1 VHGPTTEI
9 YAHGRVETRDA
20 MREKAE
26 RGDVAGGQ
34 NYGYDNRRLGAHV
47 ERVVVPGHADVV
59 QRIFRSV
66 AAGHGFCRIAKG
78 LNAFAIPSPTGRG
91 WAISRVRERVMR
103 ELYRGRQVYGKTRW
117 ERRRGTKRKVD
128 MPESEWIVREFSAQ
142 RIVDESLWEEAHRHP
157 GQDPAGARC
166 HPMSPRAN
174 AGRRARDTVSPAR
187 RTDVGSRSSPGT
199 PRRVAQAAP
208 ADPPGGAPTAPH
220 RLRLMPKI
228 TEGGRWCEFSRKA
241 SYETLLEGSEY
252 GAPGRKPSLLSGLQ
266 TVGESGIG

>member
-1 VHGPTTEI
+1 MHGPTTEI

-142 RIVDESLWEEAHRHP
+142 RIVDESLWEEAHRRLARTRPERGVTRCLRERMLVDELAILSPLP
-157 GQDPAGARC
+157 GGPTWDRAALRVRLGEWHRLLRQTLQVARQLLRAAFVSC
-166 HPMSPRAN
+166 PRSPRVGGGASS
-174 AGRRARDTVSPAR
+174 AGRRPTKPYSKVVSM
-187 RTDVGSRSSPGT
+187 V
-199 PRRVAQAAP
+199 
-208 ADPPGGAPTAPH
+208 PPG
-220 RLRLMPKI
+220 
-228 TEGGRWCEFSRKA
+228 
-241 SYETLLEGSEY
+241 
-252 GAPGRKPSLLSGLQ
+252 
-266 TVGESGIG
+266 